1 MTRPNFAV
9 ILMTAFVVMV
19 GLLVA
24 ALLAGWTG
32 ISYLS
37 RQEGELIQ
45 RNLPIVEQAR
55 QLAAASEMITAAA
68 IGVDRAADPE
78 ALIQAAGNLGVEVS
92 QVLERRDSLRA
103 LNGAS
108 GPLSVLSDALDK
120 IGKHNSQIGSLA
132 AMLRREQ
139 QDLQTAKSAGSTAAE
154 SIVLLSGTLLAN
166 TQAQMSAALSG
177 LYESLDHEARTQIL
191 DKISEDDLFKLQSF
205 IELREASRRI
215 AVEIDRAT
223 LASDVSQLASSGDRL
238 AADLKSVRRR
248 AADIH
253 DPGRRAQALEA
264 VTILESTSGTSG
276 VIGARTR
283 ILEARQQLGRL
294 TADTVGL
301 ANEVATAA
309 RDVMRESEAGMLD
322 FQRASIS
329 TVRITLSVFAAV
341 GLLAV
346 GVLAWASRHLRYNM
360 LNRLR
365 RVSGRLLALGHGDT
379 NWELAVSG
387 HDDIGLMEQA
397 VSFLRDEVKRKNR
410 LEQQLQSEVVERT
423 ALYRNEM
430 MAHDAA
436 RAEAEQANRAKS
448 EFLAIMSHE
457 IRTPLNGL
465 TGMLQLMALPAD
477 AESRNRLEL
486 ARRSTADLRLLLDD
500 ILEHAKVELGNA
512 DVREEDFEL
521 RGLMRRVADL
531 MTPNAEA
538 KNLLFLMDISPDLPP
553 ALRGDAIK
561 IQQILINLC
570 SNAVKFTDRGE
581 VAVFVK
587 GSASAK
593 AGLHRVTFL
602 VNDTGIGMSREV
614 LDRVFEAFS
623 QAFPPLDPRAA
634 GGTGLGLAI
643 CRRLT
648 LLLGGELTVE
658 SEPGVGS
665 SFALTLEMP
674 EGDIA
679 LALSDTTQPDE
690 KATWKP
696 GALHVL
702 LVEDHD
708 VSRLVARGYLERLG
722 VTVSEAATGSAAIA
736 AASKVA
742 FDAVL
747 MDLDL
752 PDFTGT
758 EAARQIRR
766 LPQHAATP
774 IIAVSAHLAATA
786 KRETDGF
793 AFAALLPK
801 PLSPQALAQVLRDVG
816 TAAGPAIRTDEAGPE
831 SDRENSVHAAIQ
843 RDLDALGAPQTIAIL
858 EAFLGQCGTDVEA
871 LKRDLQ
877 AGNVDAIRKHA
888 HQLRGS
894 ASNFDLQGL
903 CDITRRI
910 ENNEVAGTPA
920 AALVDFEYQAA
931 VAEVHAACNRLG
943 LKLSVGSQA

>member
-1 MTRPNFAV
+1 
-9 ILMTAFVVMV
+9 MTAFVVMA

-24 ALLAGWTG
+24 ALLAGWIG

-37 RQEGELIQ
+37 RQEGVLIQ
-45 RNLPIVEQAR
+45 RNLPVVELAR
-55 QLAAASEMITAAA
+55 QLGAASERITTAS
-68 IGVDRAADPE
+68 IGVDRATGSE
-78 ALIQAAGNLGVEVS
+78 ALIQAAGNLGVEVTRA
-92 QVLERRDSLRA
+92 LERRDSLRA
-103 LNGAS
+103 LNSAS
-108 GPLSVLSDALDK
+108 GPLSVLSAALER
-120 IGKHNSQIGSLA
+120 IGSYSNQIGTIA
-132 AMLRREQ
+132 VALRREQ
-139 QDLQTAKSAGSTAAE
+139 QALQAAQTAGTTTAE

-177 LYESLDHEARTQIL
+177 LYESPDYEARALVL
-191 DKISEDDLFKLQSF
+191 DKISENDLFKLQSF

-215 AVEIDRAT
+215 AVEIDRAA
-223 LASDVSQLASSGDRL
+223 LASDVGQLTSSGDRL

-248 AADIH
+248 TADID
-253 DPGRRAQALEA
+253 DPERRTPVQEA
-264 VTILESTSGTSG
+264 VTILESAAGTGG

-283 ILEARQQLGRL
+283 ILEARHQLGRL
-294 TADTVGL
+294 TADTVDL

-309 RDVMRESEAGMLD
+309 RDVMRESETGMLD

-346 GVLAWASRHLRYNM
+346 GFLAWASRHLRYNI
-360 LNRLR
+360 LSRLR
-365 RVSGRLLALGHGDT
+365 HVLGRLVALGNGDT

-387 HDDIGLMEQA
+387 HDDIGQVEQA

-423 ALYRNEM
+423 ALYHNEM

-436 RAEAEQANRAKS
+436 RASAEQANRAKS
-448 EFLAIMSHE
+448 EFLAVMSHE

-465 TGMLQLMALPAD
+465 TGMLQLMAVPAD
-477 AESRNRLEL
+477 AESRHRLEL
-486 ARRSTADLRLLLDD
+486 ARRSAADLRLLLDD

-512 DVREEDFEL
+512 DVRDEDFEL

-531 MTPNAEA
+531 MTPVAKA

-553 ALRGDAIK
+553 ALRGDAVK

-587 GSASAK
+587 RSTSAK
-593 AGLHRVTFL
+593 TGLHRVTFR
-602 VNDTGIGMSREV
+602 VNDTGVGMSRDV

-623 QAFPPLDPRAA
+623 QAHPPLDPRAA

-674 EGDIA
+674 EGDIT
-679 LALSDTTQPDE
+679 LALSDTAHPDE
-690 KATWKP
+690 DSKCNL

-722 VTVSEAATGSAAIA
+722 VTVTEAATGAAAIA
-736 AASKVA
+736 AASHAA

-752 PDFTGT
+752 PDFTGA
-758 EAARQIRR
+758 EAARQLRQM
-766 LPQHAATP
+766 PQHSTTP

-793 AFAALLPK
+793 MFAALLPK
-801 PLSPQALAQVLRDVG
+801 PLSPQALAQVLRNAG
-816 TAAGPAIRTDEAGPE
+816 TVAGPMIKTEGAGPE
-831 SDRENSVHAAIQ
+831 PHTQSNVHAAIQ
-843 RDLDALGAPQTIAIL
+843 RDLDALGAQQTITIL
-858 EAFLGQCGTDVEA
+858 EAFLDQCRTDIEA
-871 LKRDLQ
+871 LKRHLQ
-877 AGNVDAIRKHA
+877 AGNADAIRKQA

-910 ENNEVAGTPA
+910 EIGEIAGTPA
-920 AALVDFEYQAA
+920 VALVDSEYAA
-931 VAEVHAACNRLG
+931 AIAEVHAVCNRLS
-943 LKLSVGSQA
+943 LKLSVAAPA